1 MATKKAK
8 EHLLAQQVWDRYKSA
23 LVRGHA
29 DYQIRAQ
36 RNEDF
41 YLGGGLQ
48 WPLDLREQL
57 ESEGRPWIESN
68 MIFSIINT
76 VTGYQTQ
83 SRLDISYKPREAG
96 DQDLADIL
104 SKIGMHVLDQNSYP
118 WIESAVFNDGVI
130 QSRGYFDIRM
140 GFDDNTYGNIEIRNL
155 DPLDVIPDPDAK
167 DYDPDNWDDVLQCRW
182 MNVEEIE
189 SLYGPAKAKE
199 IKRSMPDEQDFGEGE
214 IGAARNKF
222 SGRGEATS
230 WIYDESRVPHV
241 RVIERQFWKLQKRD
255 FFVDLETGDQNPVP
269 DGMTEKEK
277 NQFALSG
284 DYEIVSKVTK
294 RVRWTTATEDIVL
307 HDDWSPYDHFTI
319 VPYFPY
325 FRRGMTLGLIDNLTS
340 MQELLNK
347 TLSQMLHVVNTTANS
362 GWVVEENSLTNMDTE
377 DLEDIGATTGLT
389 IEYKAGREKPE
400 KIKHNEIPTGLA
412 DLTKTAQG
420 MVSVIAGVSDLFQGQ
435 PGNEVSGVAIQS
447 RVQQNA
453 VQLASPI
460 DNLFRSRHI
469 LAARILELIQDF
481 YTEERMFNVT
491 VTNPETQQQEQENV
505 RINEY
510 KVEIDKYLN
519 DTTQGKYDVVISDIP
534 DQVTF
539 QNAQFAQAVELRKFG
554 VEIPDDEMIRLS
566 GLSNKNELAKR
577 MAAEPSPEEQEM
589 QKRAA
594 EAEVGQAEAEIKKTL
609 EEATAKKMGAI
620 KDSIDAALSLAEN
633 PQAGLAADALAK
645 EAGIQPEEAAPGQ
658 QMSPEEQQMMQEQQM
673 QSQMEEENANMQAQQ
688 QMMTGGGL

>member
-1 MATKKAK
+1 MATMSKK
-8 EHLLAQQVWDRYKSA
+8 LLASEVWDRYNSS

-29 DYQIRAQ
+29 DYQLRAQ

-48 WPLDLREQL
+48 WPKDLKDQL

-68 MIFSIINT
+68 LVFSIINT

-83 SRLDISYKPREAG
+83 SRLDISYKPRESG

-118 WIESAVFNDGVI
+118 WVESQVFNDGII

-140 GFDDNTYGNIEIRNL
+140 EFDDNSFGNIKIISL

-167 DYDPDNWDDVLQCRW
+167 DYDPDTWDDVMLCRW
-182 MNVEEIE
+182 MTTDEIT
-189 SLYGPAKAKE
+189 SNYGKAKGTE
-199 IKRSMPDEQDFGEGE
+199 VKRSMPDEGDFGEGE
-214 IGAARNKF
+214 IGAVRNKF
-222 SGRGEATS
+222 SGRNETS
-230 WIYDESRVPHV
+230 TWAYDDARTPHV
-241 RVIERQFWKLQKRD
+241 RVIERQYWKLQTRE
-255 FFVDLETGDQNPVP
+255 FFVDLETGDQSPVP
-269 DGMTEKEK
+269 DDMKPK
-277 NQFALSG
+277 DVKKFAAEG
-284 DYEIVSKVTK
+284 GYEIITKVAR
-294 RVRWTTATEDIVL
+294 RVRWTVATPDVVL

-319 VPYFPY
+319 VPYYPY
-325 FRRGMTLGLIDNLTS
+325 FRRGITLGLIDNLTS

-362 GWVVEENSLTNMDTE
+362 GWLVEENSLTNMDTE
-377 DLEDIGATTGLT
+377 DLEEIGATTGLT
-389 IEYKAGREKPE
+389 MEYKAGREKPE
-400 KIKHNEIPTGLA
+400 KIKHNEIPTGLS
-412 DLTKTAQG
+412 DLTRKS
-420 MVSVIAGVSDLFQGQ
+420 MDLVSIIAGVSDVFQGQ
-435 PGNEVSGVAIQS
+435 QGNEQSGVAIQS

-460 DNLFRSRHI
+460 DNLYRSRHI
-469 LAARILELIQDF
+469 LAARILELVQDF

-491 VTNPETQQQEQENV
+491 VTNPDNQQQEQQTV

-510 KVEIDKYLN
+510 SVAIEEYLN
-519 DTTQGKYDVVISDIP
+519 DTTQGKYDVVISDVP

-577 MAAEPSPEEQEM
+577 MAAEPSAEEVAL

-594 EAEVGQAEAEIKKTL
+594 EAEVAEKEAATQKAI
-609 EEATAKKMGAI
+609 EEGIAKRMSAI
-620 KDSIDAALSLAEN
+620 KDSIDAAVTLSET
-633 PQAGLAADALAK
+633 P
-645 EAGIQPEEAAPGQ
+645 EAGIAADQLAREAGLGGEQEPDGQ
-658 QMSPEEQQMMQEQQM
+658 QMSPEQQQQAIAAQQQAQMEEDNQAQQMMM
-673 QSQMEEENANMQAQQ
+673 S
-688 QMMTGGGL
+688 GGGL